1 MNDAWVRRI
10 TVVLLVAVGLYG
22 ASRLEFTNSIKA
34 FIPAVDE
41 LGEISLELVDS
52 PLARRMAI
60 SVGGGAKR
68 VWVAATLAE
77 SLRVHPEVAWV

>member
-1 MNDAWVRRI
+1 MNDARVRGI
-10 TVVLLVAVGLYG
+10 TVVLLAAVGVYG
-22 ASRLEFTNSIKA
+22 ASRLEFTNSIKG

-60 SVGGGAKR
+60 SIGGGPKR
-68 VWVAATLAE
+68 TWVAAALAE
-77 SLRVHPEVAWV
+77 SLRAHPEVAWV